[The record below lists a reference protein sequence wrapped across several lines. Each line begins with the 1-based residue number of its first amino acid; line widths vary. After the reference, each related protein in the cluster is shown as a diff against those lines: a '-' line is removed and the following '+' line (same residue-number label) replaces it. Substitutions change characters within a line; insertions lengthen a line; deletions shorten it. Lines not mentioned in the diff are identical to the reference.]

1 MGHDPVE
8 GIRPDRAVRNG
19 GKEEEVRILLTGG
32 AGFIGSNVADA
43 YAGEG
48 HELMVIDDLSSGKER
63 NLPREARFVLCDI
76 GSDTAVEA
84 IRSFRPEV
92 VNHHAAQ
99 INVRASV
106 RDPRFDAQVN
116 ILSTL
121 RLLEGCREHGVRKF
135 LFASTGGAGYG
146 EQEVFPAGE
155 THPLRPVSPYGAAK
169 VSAELY
175 LHYYRVQY
183 GLDYTALRYANVYG
197 PRQDPHGEAGV
208 VAIFCERL
216 LRGQRAIVNGDG
228 EQTRD
233 YVYVGDV
240 VRANLAALTRGSGL
254 AVNIGTGIETSVNT
268 LFRFLRELIGSGQE
282 EIHGPA
288 MPGEQLR
295 SCLENRMAFDELGW
309 YPETSLE
316 EGLARTV
323 AFFREKI
330 QSSSTW

>member
-1 MGHDPVE
+1 M
-8 GIRPDRAVRNG
+8 
-19 GKEEEVRILLTGG
+19 RILITGG
-32 AGFIGSNVADA
+32 AGFIGSNVADG
-43 YAGEG
+43 YAAEG
-48 HELMVIDDLSSGKER
+48 HDLLILDDLSSGKEE
-63 NLPREARFVLCDI
+63 NIPREARFVLCDI
-76 GSDTAVEA
+76 GSDTALEA

-106 RDPRFDAQVN
+106 RDPQFDARVN

-121 RLLEGCREHGVRKF
+121 RLLEGCRQNGVRKF
-135 LFASTGGAGYG
+135 LFASSGGAGYG
-146 EQEVFPAGE
+146 EQERFPADE
-155 THPLRPVSPYGAAK
+155 THPVRPVSPYGVAK
-169 VSAELY
+169 MSVELY
-175 LHYYRVQY
+175 LHFYRVQY
-183 GLDYTALRYANVYG
+183 GLDYTSLRYANVYG

-208 VAIFCERL
+208 VAIFCTRF
-216 LRGQRAIVNGDG
+216 LREHRAIVNGDG

-254 AVNIGTGIETSVNT
+254 AVNVGTGIETSVNA
-268 LFRFLRELIGSGQE
+268 LFRALRELTGSGQE
-282 EIHGPA
+282 ELHGPA

-295 SCLENRMAFDELGW
+295 SCLENRLAYEELGW

-323 AFFREKI
+323 SFFRETI
-330 QSSSTW
+330 GTRNAW